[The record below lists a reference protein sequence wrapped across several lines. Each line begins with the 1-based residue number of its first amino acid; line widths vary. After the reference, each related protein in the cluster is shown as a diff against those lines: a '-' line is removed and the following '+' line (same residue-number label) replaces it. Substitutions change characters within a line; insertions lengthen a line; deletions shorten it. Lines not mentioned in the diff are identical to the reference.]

1 MSAFLADINL
11 DRSRLKGT
19 RENYKFLPS
28 PTRLFPINNRDF
40 LEILP
45 ARISADMERK
55 DALPAESKR
64 KLKRDHCTRADGRM
78 DDGGAKCE
86 KRRAYAIPEQAD
98 RSGNRRRDPSRI
110 VISNFGDVAQCT
122 VQDHRSLAV
131 TKHHPMLIRFRCMSS
146 VFVTDER
153 TTKKREEKRL
163 DEHCSSRRN
172 NCIYRLRK
180 READRKTE
188 SAYSI
193 ILLARNFIGLE
204 ISRVLFR
211 LFCVDCFDIC
221 SSNKYCRLLCFALLL
236 GRILSMS

>member
-28 PTRLFPINNRDF
+28 PARLFPINNRDF

-45 ARISADMERK
+45 ARISADMGRK

-64 KLKRDHCTRADGRM
+64 KLKRDHCTRADG
-78 DDGGAKCE
+78 GGKCE

-153 TTKKREEKRL
+153 TTKKCEEKHL

-180 READRKTE
+180 REAKRGSQDR
-188 SAYSI
+188 
-193 ILLARNFIGLE
+193 IGL
-204 ISRVLFR
+204 FHN
-211 LFCVDCFDIC
+211 FT
-221 SSNKYCRLLCFALLL
+221 
-236 GRILSMS
+236 GT